1 MRMCSSSVSSVCAGI
16 LCLLILPGCRRESRS
31 SVEGSYGIV
40 SESERLGLFQGSS
53 QGADEA
59 ADAGAEKGAEREIA

>member
-1 MRMCSSSVSSVCAGI
+1 MRMRSSSVWPVCAAI
-16 LCLLILPGCRRESRS
+16 FCLLLLPVCRRESRS
-31 SVEGSYGIV
+31 PVEGSYNTV

-59 ADAGAEKGAEREIA
+59 AEAGGEKGAEQEIA